1 MGYKIKNV
9 IIRYISNIFHHKLK
23 KSWVD
28 YSKKNYQVIENV
40 LFVDPLSLKN
50 LGLQKVRINILM
62 LIGPLD
68 LNTFHLAL
76 LGGMHTSKN
85 IIGKIILITPREN
98 VLLVENK
105 VNELL
110 KSFKV
115 VDFEVLSDD
124 EIIGD
129 FPRIVAILNKV
140 PTKRK
145 NWYLQQVIKIL
156 VATKYNEPILV
167 IDSDLIIIS
176 KRLWVNDAGDHLVY
190 LRNEFNPQY
199 NVTINK
205 LFKYKFPF
213 FDFVSHCAIFL
224 GRYFLQMANG
234 EIEDFL
240 VKIIRISN
248 SKYHSSP
255 ISEYQTYGQFMFKY
269 YPESLY
275 SAKQNQINVDLREL
289 HLGIDYNKL
298 ASDFKNY
305 DAVHLIHKDLV
316 R

>member
-1 MGYKIKNV
+1 M
-9 IIRYISNIFHHKLK
+9 LK
-23 KSWVD
+23 
-28 YSKKNYQVIENV
+28 
-40 LFVDPLSLKN
+40 VDPLSLN
-50 LGLQKVRINILM
+50 NIDLQKVRINILM

-76 LGGMHTSKN
+76 LGGIHTSKN
-85 IIGKIILITPREN
+85 IIGKIILITPKEN

-110 KSFKV
+110 KSFKA

-124 EIIGD
+124 EIIGE
-129 FPRIVAILNKV
+129 FPKIVAILNTL
-140 PTKRK
+140 PAKRK

-156 VATKYNEPILV
+156 IATKYDKPILV
-167 IDSDLIIIS
+167 VDSDLIIIS
-176 KRLWVNDAGDHLVY
+176 RRLWVNDAGDHLIY
-190 LRNEFNPQY
+190 LRNEFNPEY

-205 LFKYKFPF
+205 LFTYKFPF
-213 FDFVSHCAIFL
+213 FDFVSHCAIFI
-224 GRYFLQMANG
+224 GKYFLQMANG
-234 EIEDFL
+234 EIEEFL
-240 VKIIRISN
+240 VKLIRISN

-255 ISEYQTYGQFMFKY
+255 ISEYQTYGQFMFKF
-269 YPESLY
+269 YPELLY

-289 HLGIDYNKL
+289 HLNIDYDEL
-298 ASDFKNY
+298 ASSFENY

>member
-1 MGYKIKNV
+1 MGFKIKNV
-9 IIRYISNIFHHKLK
+9 IKRYISNIFQYKLK
-23 KSWVD
+23 KTWVD

-40 LFVDPLSLKN
+40 LNVDPLSLN
-50 LGLQKVRINILM
+50 NIDLQKVRINILT

-68 LNTFHLAL
+68 LNTFHLSL
-76 LGGMHTSKN
+76 LGAMHTSKN
-85 IIGKIILITPREN
+85 IIGKIILITPKEN

-105 VNELL
+105 VSELF
-110 KSFKV
+110 KSFKA

-124 EIIGD
+124 EIIGE
-129 FPRIVAILNKV
+129 FPKIVAILNTV
-140 PTKRK
+140 PPKRK
-145 NWYLQQVIKIL
+145 NWYLQQVIKTLI
-156 VATKYNEPILV
+156 ATKYNEPILIV
-167 IDSDLIIIS
+167 DSDLIIIS
-176 KRLWVNDAGDHLVY
+176 KRLWVNDAGEHLIY

-213 FDFVSHCAIFL
+213 FDFVSHCAIFI
-224 GRYFLQMANG
+224 GKYFVQMANG
-234 EIEDFL
+234 DIEEFL
-240 VKIIRISN
+240 VKMIKISN

-255 ISEYQTYGQFMFKY
+255 ISEYQTYGQFMFKN

-289 HLGIDYNKL
+289 HLGIGYDEV
-298 ASDFKNY
+298 ASGFENY

>member
-1 MGYKIKNV
+1 
-9 IIRYISNIFHHKLK
+9 
-23 KSWVD
+23 
-28 YSKKNYQVIENV
+28 
-40 LFVDPLSLKN
+40 
-50 LGLQKVRINILM
+50 M

-76 LGGMHTSKN
+76 LGGIHTSKN
-85 IIGKIILITPREN
+85 IIGKIILITPKEN

-110 KSFKV
+110 KSFKA

-124 EIIGD
+124 EIIGE
-129 FPRIVAILNKV
+129 FPKIVAILNTL
-140 PTKRK
+140 PAKRK

-156 VATKYNEPILV
+156 IATKYDKPILV
-167 IDSDLIIIS
+167 VDSDLIIIS
-176 KRLWVNDAGDHLVY
+176 RRLWVNDAGDHLIY
-190 LRNEFNPQY
+190 LRNEFNPEY

-205 LFKYKFPF
+205 LFTYKFPF
-213 FDFVSHCAIFL
+213 FDFVSHCAIFI
-224 GRYFLQMANG
+224 GKYFLQMANG
-234 EIEDFL
+234 EIEEFL
-240 VKIIRISN
+240 VKLIRISN

-255 ISEYQTYGQFMFKY
+255 ISEYQTYGQFMFKF
-269 YPESLY
+269 YPELLY

-289 HLGIDYNKL
+289 HLNIDYDEL
-298 ASDFKNY
+298 ASSFENY